1 VSKVL
6 EITLKLV
13 GDLAMLIFLTRPAE
27 EPALRYRCMLDS
39 FTGDKLT
46 SGANPSIV
54 SNFMLSE
61 ELVAALVLRL
71 L

>member
-1 VSKVL
+1 
-6 EITLKLV
+6 
-13 GDLAMLIFLTRPAE
+13 
-27 EPALRYRCMLDS
+27 MLDS

-61 ELVAALVLRL
+61 ELVATLVLRL